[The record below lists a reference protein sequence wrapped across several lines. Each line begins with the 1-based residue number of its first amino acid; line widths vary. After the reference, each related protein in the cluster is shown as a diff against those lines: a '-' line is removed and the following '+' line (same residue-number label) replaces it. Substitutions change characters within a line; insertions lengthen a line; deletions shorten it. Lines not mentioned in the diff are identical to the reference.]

1 MTFLDES
8 GGISTKTRDPILK
21 LLTNITQNVPSRFVD
36 HFFSAFLVRNDF
48 ACGALDLDT
57 IIYEFQRSPSLF
69 QASIAV
75 GALDLRNS
83 STKPGERKEAELI
96 ALTSY
101 RASINKFQDEIQAT
115 QIKHN
120 SACLWT
126 TLFLG
131 LFEVSPSLTSIKSL
145 LTSEQL
151 MYDASGDGWVKHFL
165 YGTSKML
172 QIRGPEAHLS
182 GKGRSFFLTVRVFEI
197 CRSLIFSDTS
207 FLWEDGWSS
216 LMNRMW
222 DDPTTTDWHPRE
234 VLLDLMMSCSSLS
247 CL

>member
-1 MTFLDES
+1 MQHPVLE
-8 GGISTKTRDPILK
+8 LA
-21 LLTNITQNVPSRFVD
+21 TNISQDVSCRFIH
-36 HFFSAFLVRNDF
+36 HFFSTFLVRNDF

-57 IIYEFQRSPSLF
+57 IIYQFQRSPSLY

-75 GALDLRNS
+75 GALDVGNS
-83 STKPGERKEAELI
+83 SATAGERKATKLI
-96 ALTSY
+96 ALMSY
-101 RASINKFQDEIQAT
+101 RASINEFQVEIQAT
-115 QIKHN
+115 QIRRE

-131 LFEVSPSLTSIKSL
+131 LFDVSSSLTSFNQLDSL
-145 LTSEQL
+145 LTSKQL

-182 GKGRSFFLTVRVFEI
+182 GKGRSFFLIVRVFEI
-197 CRSLIFSDTS
+197 CRSLIYSDPS
-207 FLWEDGWSS
+207 FLWEDGWIS
-216 LMNRMW
+216 LMNKLW

-234 VLLDLMMSCSSLS
+234 ALIDLMISCSSLS